1 MPRQVDLKGWL
12 VLCRYGKISS
22 EGYRPGDP
30 GKVSETE
37 GSCNSVI
44 SRNNVYFLHVK
55 LLTSLAHSYLSNTNK
70 STLTFYLKTRQCTG
84 KKNVGENRPSV
95 CSSHKAN

>member
-1 MPRQVDLKGWL
+1 MRMPRQVNVDLIGWL
-12 VLCRYGKISS
+12 VLCRYGKIS
-22 EGYRPGDP
+22 PGDP

-70 STLTFYLKTRQCTG
+70 SSLTFYLKTRKEECG
-84 KKNVGENRPSV
+84 RKPSV
-95 CSSHKAN
+95 CL

>member
-1 MPRQVDLKGWL
+1 MRMPRQVNVDLIGWL
-12 VLCRYGKISS
+12 VLCRYG
-22 EGYRPGDP
+22 P

-70 STLTFYLKTRQCTG
+70 SSLTFYLKTRQCTG
-84 KKNVGENRPSV
+84 KKNVGENRLSV